1 MRIAVLAASMSA
13 VLLTTACGGGG
24 GEEAKRFGTL
34 REVVAALDKHTLS
47 NEQRPKVTVGTNE
60 TGAGTSPVSVLKA
73 KLFGASAGSSF
84 EVEPG
89 GYGLQVFVYDD
100 SKAAIDYST
109 DLATTGSH
117 IHLEGNVALL
127 LTTSTQADLT
137 RIVADL
143 RD

>member
-1 MRIAVLAASMSA
+1 MRIAVPVVTLGALLLLSA
-13 VLLTTACGGGG
+13 CGGG
-24 GEEAKRFGTL
+24 GEEANRFGTL

-47 NEQRPKVTVGTNE
+47 NEHRPRVQVGQDDTPGGTHTVR
-60 TGAGTSPVSVLKA
+60 VLKST
-73 KLFGASAGSSF
+73 LFGANAGLSYN
-84 EVEPG
+84 VEPG
-89 GYGLQVFVYDD
+89 GYGLQVFVYDS
-100 SKAAIDYST
+100 SKTAVDYST

-137 RIVADL
+137 RLVGDL